1 MSSVLNDTMA
11 AAEEGSIEEAAGPR
25 RRRWREPKLLTGAG
39 IVIVIVLFGLLGPLL
54 TQDPYAVDNIGMTP
68 PSGDHLLGTTQTGE
82 DVLAQLAH
90 GTRGSL
96 LIGVMVGA
104 MTLGL
109 SAFFGILGAFVGGI
123 LDELFSLLTN
133 IVLVIPGLP
142 LMIVIGSY
150 VEQKSIFLVAG
161 VLALTGWAAG
171 ARVVR
176 AQTLSLRDRDYVLA
190 TRVAGEST
198 WRIIC
203 VEILPNLLPVLS
215 SGFVFSIVFAILGE
229 AGLAF
234 IGIGASDSLTW
245 GTMLADAQNGQALL
259 LGGWWW
265 FVAPGFL
272 IAILGCGLALI
283 NFSIDEIINPKL
295 RPARARKRSS

>member
-1 MSSVLNDTMA
+1 MSSALNDTMA
-11 AAEEGSIEEAAGPR
+11 AAEEGAIDLVAVR
-25 RRRWREPKLLTGAG
+25 RRRWRDGKLLTGAG
-39 IVIVIVLFGLLGPLL
+39 IVVVIALFGVVGPFL
-54 TQDPYAVDNIGMTP
+54 TQDPNAVDNIGMTP
-68 PSGDHLLGTTQTGE
+68 PGGEHLLGTTQTGQ

-96 LIGVMVGA
+96 LIGVLVGA
-104 MTLGL
+104 MTLSL
-109 SAFFGILGAFVGGI
+109 SAFFGVLGAFVGGL
-123 LDELFSLLTN
+123 LDEAFSLLTN
-133 IVLVIPGLP
+133 VVLVIPGLP

-150 VEQKSIFLVAG
+150 VEQRNVYLVAA

-190 TRVAGEST
+190 TRVAGEPT

-215 SGFVFSIVFAILGE
+215 SGFVFSIVFAVLGE

-265 FVAPGFL
+265 FVAPGLL
-272 IAILGCGLALI
+272 IALLGCGLALI
-283 NFSIDEIINPKL
+283 NFSLDEIINPKL
-295 RPARARKRSS
+295 RPARAPRRSL